1 MRQLA
6 VRSSTLSAPCDR
18 RRLSLQGHAL
28 RATSQSTCGPGSPS
42 ACLSNAPGLLSS
54 LILALALAFV
64 PGLALPVAAHAQDTA
79 SFSISSPDFRD
90 GGVVTNQQM
99 YNQGRCHGYNRSP
112 ALTWHHAPP
121 GTQRFA
127 ITLHDPDAPGR
138 GWWHWAVAN
147 IPASVHSLPENAAH
161 SGALAALGAVQA
173 RNDLDDDGYSGPCA
187 PAGTVHRYVLTV
199 YALKTADLHV
209 EDDRPAAFFE
219 HEITGNALAKASITV
234 TNRPLP

>member
-6 VRSSTLSAPCDR
+6 VRRSTLSAPGAR
-18 RRLSLQGHAL
+18 HSLPLQGSVL
-28 RATSQSTCGPGSPS
+28 P
-42 ACLSNAPGLLSS
+42 ACAVVLAFVFTF
-54 LILALALAFV
+54 ALALAC
-64 PGLALPVAAHAQDTA
+64 PVAALAQDTA
-79 SFSISSPDFRD
+79 PFSISSPDFKD
-90 GGVVTNQQM
+90 GGLVGSQQM
-99 YNQGRCHGYNRSP
+99 YNRGRCHGANRSP
-112 ALTWHHAPP
+112 AVTWRHAPA

-127 ITLHDPDAPGR
+127 ITLYDPDAPGR
-138 GWWHWAVAN
+138 GWWYWAVAN
-147 IPASVHSLPENAAH
+147 IPAAVHSLPENAAH

-199 YALKTADLHV
+199 YALKTAELHV

-219 HEITGNALAKASITV
+219 HEITGNTLAKASITV